1 MKKLQADAGEY
12 KDGKEGPLQ
21 VRKKD
26 SIRGRLRRTFLLLTI
41 LIIMVMCTFS
51 LIFFF
56 YATKRN
62 AENLIRNKIQLAAV
76 FMEAKKDEVSAF
88 ARQLTED
95 RALQIGLDLNNPE
108 RISSY
113 LFDIMKQ
120 NPGYYI
126 TVFSSQGS
134 PLADIGDS
142 SSVVFTNRKSMSIS
156 EQILLKEG
164 LKGNAVTDAIL
175 VTNGLQE
182 KFPGYVAV
190 RPVRRNNNILGV
202 VLVRFLFPDNTDFFN
217 RLAANLESE
226 LAIYVDGEASLK
238 TADLSISLERYTDVA
253 NLRQNYE
260 DINMTGDGLHE
271 FRGIFSNGGNPI
283 AVLHIALSSMPYMKV
298 FITALSIY
306 VALAIVMFVLV
317 GYVIVKV
324 SNTIIHPLE
333 QLLQSVNVVSTGNL
347 AHEIILTVKDE
358 IGRLAL
364 AFNKM
369 RIQLRDKISTI
380 EEMNSSLEQTIE
392 ERTQTINTLN
402 ENMRHYLSPQ
412 LYASI
417 AGGERDASIGK
428 HYRKKLTIFFSDVVN
443 FTATTDSLEPED
455 LSTLLNSY
463 LDSMAQIAFK
473 YGGTIDKYVGDA
485 VMVFFGD
492 PEFTSDKDHALRAV
506 KMGMEMVRFMVGFR
520 QSWARK
526 GLANPFHVRM
536 GINTGYCTIGN
547 FGSESKMDYTII
559 GNNVNLAARYEAAAK
574 PDTIL
579 LSPDTYRLI
588 KDEIECKV
596 AGTYELKGIPHP
608 VKAYTPVR
616 LKGRE
621 EKIKVLKLTKNQELL
636 FPDAPMDLKHMN
648 PEEKHL
654 LLKNIKAVFTAIK
667 KQDKK

>member
-238 TADLSISLERYTDVA
+238 TADLSLVLTVPKNEIPFNSSQLKNVLIKNNQPLIRLLIGAEGGLTDQEIAQAQQIGFQSWQIGNRV
-253 NLRQNYE
+253 LRTE
-260 DINMTGDGLHE
+260 
-271 FRGIFSNGGNPI
+271 
-283 AVLHIALSSMPYMKV
+283 
-298 FITALSIY
+298 TAPV
-306 VALAIVMFVLV
+306 VALASLQAWIV
-317 GYVIVKV
+317 
-324 SNTIIHPLE
+324 
-333 QLLQSVNVVSTGNL
+333 
-347 AHEIILTVKDE
+347 
-358 IGRLAL
+358 
-364 AFNKM
+364 
-369 RIQLRDKISTI
+369 
-380 EEMNSSLEQTIE
+380 
-392 ERTQTINTLN
+392 
-402 ENMRHYLSPQ
+402 
-412 LYASI
+412 
-417 AGGERDASIGK
+417 
-428 HYRKKLTIFFSDVVN
+428 
-443 FTATTDSLEPED
+443 
-455 LSTLLNSY
+455 
-463 LDSMAQIAFK
+463 
-473 YGGTIDKYVGDA
+473 
-485 VMVFFGD
+485 
-492 PEFTSDKDHALRAV
+492 
-506 KMGMEMVRFMVGFR
+506 
-520 QSWARK
+520 
-526 GLANPFHVRM
+526 
-536 GINTGYCTIGN
+536 
-547 FGSESKMDYTII
+547 
-559 GNNVNLAARYEAAAK
+559 
-574 PDTIL
+574 
-579 LSPDTYRLI
+579 
-588 KDEIECKV
+588 
-596 AGTYELKGIPHP
+596 
-608 VKAYTPVR
+608 
-616 LKGRE
+616 
-621 EKIKVLKLTKNQELL
+621 
-636 FPDAPMDLKHMN
+636 
-648 PEEKHL
+648 
-654 LLKNIKAVFTAIK
+654 
-667 KQDKK
+667 